1 MRTPTEECSRKVEQ
15 IHGDE
20 LGLAVVMLLRDVAGA
35 TRAEVIQS
43 VARIFGWTRTGAIV
57 DRRMG
62 EVIDR
67 LVLSERVVAGADETL
82 AVVR

>member
-1 MRTPTEECSRKVEQ
+1 
-15 IHGDE
+15 
-20 LGLAVVMLLRDVAGA
+20 MLLRDVAGA

-57 DRRMG
+57 DRRMS

-67 LVLSERVVAGADETL
+67 LVRSDLVVLGADDTL
-82 AVVR
+82 ALIR